1 FLQGPPAQWAEE
13 LAGLALEDGIGTFIV
28 TGDDPDTIETF
39 AGEVAPAVR
48 ERVAEERRR
57 RGGGPGGDG
66 DGGGGGGGPQP
77 PNPRGVGGGGGG
89 AGGGGGGGG
98 GGGRAEPP
106 SPGGDDAPRAGA
118 TEYARLG
125 VTPTPEDGV
134 RVSARAPWDDSTRPH
149 RRPSGP
155 EVTYTRRGR

>member
-1 FLQGPPAQWAEE
+1 
-13 LAGLALEDGIGTFIV
+13 
-28 TGDDPDTIETF
+28 PDTIETF

-66 DGGGGGGGPQP
+66 GGGGGGPQP
-77 PNPRGVGGGGGG
+77 PNPR
-89 AGGGGGGGG
+89 
-98 GGGRAEPP
+98 
-106 SPGGDDAPRAGA
+106 GDDAPRAGA

-125 VTPTPEDGV
+125 VTPTPDDGG
-134 RVSARAPWDDSTRPH
+134 RVSARAPWDESTRPH

-155 EVTYTRRGR
+155 EVTYTRRGRLVGRHLIDVHDVLRRELSELRDVLQQVREGATSAGDARAALNE